1 MSAKSTP
8 QHVSPLNHARGTA
21 LHAGSFVIFAFAL
34 VLGGAAWVLDRSDG
48 AEAAVVMSPPPVEP
62 AEPALETVPV
72 AVAVAAPA
80 PEPVAVSS
88 ATPEDSRYRA
98 LSEFLAKRY
107 RVSRAVTHDLVTIA
121 HAAGQQIGVDPLLII
136 AVIAVESRFNPI
148 AESVAGAKGLM
159 QIIPR
164 YHTDKFRDF
173 GGVKAVFDP
182 EANIVVGSQIIK
194 EYLARTGNLNS
205 ALQLYVG
212 AASDQRS
219 AYFGKVMTE
228 KQRLMRVVGQ
238 SS

>member
-1 MSAKSTP
+1 MPAKSTP

-21 LHAGSFVIFAFAL
+21 LHAGSFVILAFAL
-34 VLGGAAWVLDRSDG
+34 VLGGVAWLLDRSDG
-48 AEAAVVMSPPPVEP
+48 AEAAIVSAAPMAAPGTP
-62 AEPALETVPV
+62 AADPLAAVAPAAPA
-72 AVAVAAPA
+72 AVAVPAASA
-80 PEPVAVSS
+80 GPES
-88 ATPEDSRYRA
+88 SRYRA

-107 RVSRAVTHDLVTIA
+107 RVSQAVTHDLVTIA

-194 EYLARTGNLNS
+194 EYLARTGNLSS

-212 AASDQRS
+212 AASDQDTV
-219 AYFGKVMTE
+219 YFGKVMTE
-228 KQRLMRVVGQ
+228 KQRLMRVIGQ

>member
-1 MSAKSTP
+1 MPAKSTP
-8 QHVSPLNHARGTA
+8 HHVSPLNHARGTA
-21 LHAGSFVIFAFAL
+21 LHAGSFVILAFGL
-34 VLGGAAWVLDRSDG
+34 VLGGVAWLLDRSDG
-48 AEAAVVMSPPPVEP
+48 AEAAIVSAAPRVARGEAAADPVS
-62 AEPALETVPV
+62 
-72 AVAVAAPA
+72 APA
-80 PEPVAVSS
+80 PAARPVLASS
-88 ATPEDSRYRA
+88 APPESSRYRA

-107 RVSRAVTHDLVTIA
+107 RVSQAVTHDLVTIA

-194 EYLARTGNLNS
+194 EYLARTGNLSS

-212 AASDQRS
+212 AASDQDTV
-219 AYFGKVMTE
+219 YFGKVMTE